1 MNAKTNP
8 SGFAKLVAGIACTV
22 LALALYMW
30 VREHSPYAGLGE
42 LVLQMDTYIIEEPF
56 YSMILLFAGGIGS
69 VGILFII
76 LGALALVKR

>member
-1 MNAKTNP
+1 MKGKTNP

-22 LALALYMW
+22 LALLLYMW

-69 VGILFII
+69 VGILLIV
-76 LGALALVKR
+76 LGALRQIKR